1 MLKSMG
7 IDSSLRWDDD
17 MWTNLPL
24 LVSAHAVNIAPF
36 SLAPAP
42 SDCGCIGYVRC
53 DRAVPNVTT
62 SVTHLLSLAGCR
74 EVVASAAPI
83 ALERR

>member
-24 LVSAHAVNIAPF
+24 LVSAHAVNIAPR
-36 SLAPAP
+36 SLASAP

-53 DRAVPNVTT
+53 GSAVPNVTISAT
-62 SVTHLLSLAGCR
+62 RLLSVAGWR
-74 EVVASAAPI
+74 EVVASTAPI